1 MNEIRVLLAEDHTI
15 VRKGLRSLLD
25 AEAGIEV
32 VGEAGDGREAVR
44 KVQQLSPDIVVMD
57 IAMPGLNGLEGTRQ
71 IRKRFPEVKVV
82 ILTMHTDEE
91 YILQILASG
100 ASGYVVKQAAPRE
113 LVSAIQS
120 VHRGGSFFSPSI
132 SKKIVEG
139 YIRQAEATVEANS
152 YQKLTERERE
162 VLQLIAEGHST
173 REIGQLLH
181 ISVKTVET
189 HRAHLT
195 DKLDIHSV
203 AELTQ
208 YAIRKGVIS
217 LGQ

>member
-181 ISVKTVET
+181 ISGKTVET